1 MKKKQMKSQ
10 VYNLA
15 ISFITA
21 FSTWEKL
28 DDN

>member
-1 MKKKQMKSQ
+1 MKKKHMKSQ